1 MSVQFQGYD
10 VSGMTE
16 FVIPEGIKEIAPDA
30 FKDCTRLKR
39 VVIPQ
44 GVRKIGEQAFYG
56 CEQLEEVVLP
66 DGLEEIGKSAFC
78 RCKSLKR
85 LLLPDSVYII
95 DDSAFKSCEALNDIR
110 FPENMYII
118 GKMAFAFCVSLKT
131 VRLPSDVHNMHYTAF
146 YRCDNLTE
154 IVQSGTLI
162 GDNHAFYELGFSK
175 SVLYNTLTSV
185 MELFPDPICDC
196 DNDEDHKAEYSKRWL
211 EFYNTDKTHLKEEL
225 ERVVIPRG
233 IKEIATDA
241 FIGCE
246 KLKEVVLPEDLE
258 EIEPYAF
265 VDFQDVGCIRLPS
278 SLRRISARA
287 FENCK
292 FITVIIPEG
301 VEEIAPGAF
310 FNCNIME
317 FIVHPDNPCYS
328 SEYDMLFNKDK
339 TVLLAYPC
347 LLDDYCGVED
357 DPTMILPE
365 GVEAISKYAFHV
377 NQRFENIWLPSSYR
391 CSTKWM
397 KRFGFIRYYTIED
410 GILYNINKTLLL
422 RCPEEKTGDV
432 VVPDTVIQIGE
443 VGFDGFQGC
452 SKLTSVKLPAS
463 LKRIVTWAF
472 RGCTCVKEDQF
483 PKDIKWI
490 GQVYYRFDD
499 HELPDS

>member
-1 MSVQFQGYD
+1 MSVQFQEYD

-30 FKDCTRLKR
+30 FKDCTRMKR

-66 DGLEEIGKSAFC
+66 DGLEEIRKSAFC

-95 DDSAFKSCEALNDIR
+95 DDSAFKNCEALNEIR
-110 FPENMYII
+110 FPENMYVI

-131 VRLPSDVHNMHYTAF
+131 VRLPSDVREIHYTAF
-146 YRCDNLTE
+146 YGCDNLTE

-185 MELFPDPICDC
+185 MELFPDPICNR
-196 DNDEDHKAEYSKRWL
+196 DNDEDHKAKYSKRWL

-233 IKEIATDA
+233 IREIATDA

-246 KLKEVVLPEDLE
+246 ELREVVLPEGLE

-265 VDFQDVGCIRLPS
+265 ANFPDVGCIRLPS

-287 FENCK
+287 FEKCK
-292 FITVIIPEG
+292 IRKVIISEG
-301 VEEIAPGAF
+301 VEEIAPDAF
-310 FNCNIME
+310 LNCYVENY
-317 FIVHPDNPCYS
+317 IVHPDNPCYS
-328 SEYDMLFNKDK
+328 SEDGMLFNKDK
-339 TVLLAYPC
+339 TILLAHPC
-347 LLDDYCGVED
+347 ILDYRGVDD
-357 DPTMILPE
+357 DPSLILPE
-365 GVEAISKYAFHV
+365 GVEAISEYAFHV
-377 NQRFENIWLPSSYR
+377 CQRFERIWLPSSCH
-391 CSTKWM
+391 CSM
-397 KRFGFIRYYTIED
+397 GRFSHRSSYYTSED
-410 GILYNINKTLLL
+410 GILYNINKTVLLS
-422 RCPEEKTGDV
+422 CPEDKTGDV
-432 VVPDTVIQIGE
+432 VVPDTVKQIGA
-443 VGFDGFQGC
+443 VCFNGFNGC

-463 LKRIVTWAF
+463 IKRIVTWAF
-472 RGCTCVKEDQF
+472 DGCTCVKEDQL
-483 PKDIKWI
+483 PKDIEWI
-490 GQVYYRFDD
+490 DGFTEYRYNDV
-499 HELPDS
+499 ELPDS

>member
-131 VRLPSDVHNMHYTAF
+131 VRLPGDVHNMHYTAF

-162 GDNHAFYELGFSK
+162 GDNHAFYEYGFSK
-175 SVLYNTLTSV
+175 SNLYTLLSV
-185 MELFPDPICDC
+185 KELLPDPICKC
-196 DNDEDHKAEYSKRWL
+196 DNSEDHKAEYSKRWV
-211 EFYNTDKTHLKEEL
+211 EFINTDEAPSIEQLT
-225 ERVVIPRG
+225 RVMIPRG

-241 FIGCE
+241 F
-246 KLKEVVLPEDLE
+246 
-258 EIEPYAF
+258 
-265 VDFQDVGCIRLPS
+265 VGCKNLTEVIVQEIGWGWYGLSDYIYPVTLQLPS
-278 SLRRISARA
+278 SVRQISARA
-287 FENCK
+287 FQKCSFGK
-292 FITVIIPEG
+292 VIISES
-301 VEEIAPGAF
+301 VEEIAPDAF
-310 FNCNIME
+310 FDSSVGEI
-317 FIVHPDNPCYS
+317 IVHPDNPCYS
-328 SEYDMLFNKDK
+328 SEDGMLFNKDK
-339 TVLLAYPC
+339 TILLAYPYVTEYWGAKYDTS
-347 LLDDYCGVED
+347 L
-357 DPTMILPE
+357 ILPE
-365 GVEAISKYAFHV
+365 GVEAISEYAFHDR
-377 NQRFENIWLPSSYR
+377 QRFECIWLPSRCR
-391 CSTKWM
+391 CSTEWLQ
-397 KRFGFIRYYTIED
+397 RFCHTIRYYTSED
-410 GILYNINKTLLL
+410 GILYNIDKTVLLS
-422 RCPEEKTGDV
+422 CPEDKTGDV
-432 VVPDTVIQIGE
+432 VVPDTVIQIGD
-443 VGFDGFQGC
+443 VGFDGFYEC

-463 LKRIVTWAF
+463 IKRIVQWAF
-472 RGCTCVKEDQF
+472 DGCTCVKEDQL
-483 PKDIKWI
+483 PKDIEWI
-490 GQVYYRFDD
+490 DYRYDD
-499 HELPDS
+499 VELPDS